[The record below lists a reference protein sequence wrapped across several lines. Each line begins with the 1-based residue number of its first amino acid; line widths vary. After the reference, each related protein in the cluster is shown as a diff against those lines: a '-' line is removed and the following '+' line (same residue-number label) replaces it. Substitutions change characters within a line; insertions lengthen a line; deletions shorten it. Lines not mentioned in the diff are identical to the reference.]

1 MVPESI
7 ESGIGSVGI
16 HKGLCHLVDMLF
28 GGVSHE
34 WVVGTPSL
42 GVVSLFDSLVEGS
55 KELEADWLVE
65 LVHVDV
71 VAESVL
77 VGEFDPTAERPS
89 VLRMGTGGNGVLTG
103 LRGSIE

>member
-1 MVPESI
+1 MVPETI

-42 GVVSLFDSLVEGS
+42 GVVSLFDSLIEGS
-55 KELEADWLVE
+55 EELETGGFIE
-65 LVHVDV
+65 LFHVDV
-71 VAESVL
+71 MGESVL
-77 VGEFDPTAERPS
+77 VGEFDPTTERPS

>member
-1 MVPESI
+1 MVPETI

-34 WVVGTPSL
+34 WVVGTPSFS
-42 GVVSLFDSLVEGS
+42 VVSLFDSLVEGS
-55 KELEADWLVE
+55 EELEADGFIE
-65 LVHVDV
+65 LFHVDV
-71 VAESVL
+71 VAEAIL
-77 VGEFDPTAERPS
+77 VGEFDPTTERPS
-89 VLRMGTGGNGVLTG
+89 VLRMGAGGNGVFSG

>member
-1 MVPESI
+1 
-7 ESGIGSVGI
+7 
-16 HKGLCHLVDMLF
+16 MLF

-34 WVVGTPSL
+34 WAGGTPSF
-42 GVVSLFDSLVEGS
+42 GVVPLFDSLVEGS
-55 KELEADWLVE
+55 EELEADWLVE

-89 VLRMGTGGNGVLTG
+89 VLHMGAGGNGVFSVP
-103 LRGSIE
+103 RGSIEETQEMVSGLTGQILKSFGSCSGQ